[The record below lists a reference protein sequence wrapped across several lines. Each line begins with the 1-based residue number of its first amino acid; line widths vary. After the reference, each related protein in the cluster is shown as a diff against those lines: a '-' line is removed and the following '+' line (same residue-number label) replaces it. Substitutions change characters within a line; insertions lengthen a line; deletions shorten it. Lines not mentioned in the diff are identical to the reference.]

1 MLLLQSRPEI
11 KDAGP
16 KVGVGT
22 GRGVLCTIR
31 TKAAVVQGY
40 VGSVIQKLLEGP
52 AHLHFTRSCV
62 GDASMYQRESI
73 RDLLCW
79 VGCWA
84 PVASCCAAQV
94 SASEPQTSRL
104 PRTSSGLATTEASPG
119 EVPNTKAMR

>member
-1 MLLLQSRPEI
+1 MFPFWSRPEI
-11 KDAGP
+11 EDAGP

-22 GRGVLCTIR
+22 GQRVLCAIR
-31 TKAAVVQGY
+31 TKAAVVQGRA
-40 VGSVIQKLLEGP
+40 GSVIRKLLDGL
-52 AHLHFTRSCV
+52 ARLHFTRSCV
-62 GDASMYQRESI
+62 GDANMYRRESI
-73 RDLLCW
+73 RDLLCR

-119 EVPNTKAMR
+119 EVPSTKAMR